1 MNLTR
6 LLNEV
11 KSPKS
16 GSLIARSSLTAS
28 SSSAVVAA
36 SEMKKTKNDKNVEMR
51 KRKLNGSPAHEEQP
65 KKPFLMANQ
74 NNQTPVKSQIPRIKK
89 KDLKEEWL
97 NTYQSWNDNDQK
109 EVLLKLIELSHPNI
123 VRYMREVI
131 EPRFQRDF
139 ISLLP

>member
-1 MNLTR
+1 MVDLVWN
-6 LLNEV
+6 V
-11 KSPKS
+11 YPCIK

-74 NNQTPVKSQIPRIKK
+74 NNQTPVKS
-89 KDLKEEWL
+89 
-97 NTYQSWNDNDQK
+97 SGG
-109 EVLLKLIELSHPNI
+109 
-123 VRYMREVI
+123 
-131 EPRFQRDF
+131 
-139 ISLLP
+139 